1 MAAGRAAA
9 MVVASAAVLLLAGG
23 AYVDCYDDCF
33 NDCMSRIVGRPPPVG
48 QEAAGRCCPADRG
61 MHTAEVCSESA
72 PRVPV
77 GGGDTNSCPKLE
89 QENEDKLSSIHIH

>member
-1 MAAGRAAA
+1 MCQMYMHALIISRLCKGISVNL
-9 MVVASAAVLLLAGG
+9 MS
-23 AYVDCYDDCF
+23 DCHL
-33 NDCMSRIVGRPPPVG
+33 RT
-48 QEAAGRCCPADRG
+48 DRG

-89 QENEDKLSSIHIH
+89 QQNEDKLSSIHIH